1 MSQLR
6 SIESTIQYAEKLRR
20 NKEVKDPFVE
30 HLRSVLPRDEVWRC
44 LNDRL

>member
-20 NKEVKDPFVE
+20 SEEREEREDPFVK
-30 HLRSVLPRDEVWRC
+30 HLRSVLPRDEVWRVFK
-44 LNDRL
+44 

>member
-20 NKEVKDPFVE
+20 SEEREDPFVK
-30 HLRSVLPRDEVWRC
+30 HLRSVLPRDGVWRVFK
-44 LNDRL
+44 

>member
-20 NKEVKDPFVE
+20 NNQVKDPFVE
-30 HLRSVLPRDEVWRC
+30 HLRSILPRDGSWEVFK
-44 LNDRL
+44 